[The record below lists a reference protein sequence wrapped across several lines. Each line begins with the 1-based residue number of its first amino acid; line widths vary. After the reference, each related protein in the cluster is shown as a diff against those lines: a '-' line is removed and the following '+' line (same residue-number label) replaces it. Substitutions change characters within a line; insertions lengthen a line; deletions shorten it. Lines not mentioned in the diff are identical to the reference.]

1 MIICFVTKKR
11 NAYWTNMYKDLETF
25 CKENPTKRVMFAFE
39 EKDDLLN
46 GDIILNGKSLLSKQ
60 NIRVVTKI

>member
-1 MIICFVTKKR
+1 
-11 NAYWTNMYKDLETF
+11 MYKDLETF

-39 EKDDLLN
+39 EKNDLLN

-60 NIRVVTKI
+60 NKKVVTKK